1 MSLAALSNPMTPRYL
16 LAQVIFRSSRKV
28 GELVATTVS
37 TVCNVFCVCRHFSP
51 PSSFAALR
59 YCRMLQELPRNIQVL
74 AFQTL
79 RYPYREAPGESGI
92 ELCLATLE
100 YHLNELQ
107 VLWGESAHI
116 ARPAE
121 RA

>member
-1 MSLAALSNPMTPRYL
+1 
-16 LAQVIFRSSRKV
+16 
-28 GELVATTVS
+28 
-37 TVCNVFCVCRHFSP
+37 
-51 PSSFAALR
+51 
-59 YCRMLQELPRNIQVL
+59 MLQVLPRNIQVL

-107 VLWGESAHI
+107 ALWGESAHI